1 VLVRIIGAL
10 IAVLCGYACYWSL
23 RWAIADYVVRNLSR
37 STIEYA
43 LRLAPGNPD
52 YFLRLAQTEPQ
63 LALFAL
69 QRATELNPLGSTAW
83 IELAGA
89 AEERNDFRK
98 AESSLLRA
106 VDLDKTFAPRWLL
119 AEYYFR
125 RRDQAHFWPAVR
137 AALATSY
144 DDVAPL
150 FDMCWDFAPNPE
162 TILDRALPSRPDV
175 RRQYFDFLLAR
186 NRLDA
191 ADAIANQVM
200 QHAGPETVPSLL
212 LYCDR
217 LLEKNEVS
225 RAVETW
231 NLLAAKHL
239 LNYSALA
246 PRQGVCLTNGTFAK
260 APLSRGFDW
269 RVSTPDE
276 ILYRRDVSSPG
287 LRFDFSGKQPEHCE
301 LLSQF
306 VPVEPAKEYRFV
318 VNYETGDLEGD
329 PGIGWRVVDVRGGA
343 DLLRGTGHM
352 MASERREK
360 AEAYKFHTP
369 AGARLVKLV
378 LTYDRSPGTV
388 RVEGSL
394 SLRNTDLGFDQ

>member
-69 QRATELNPLGSTAW
+69 QRATELNPLDSTAW

-106 VDLDKTFAPRWLL
+106 IDLDKTFAPRWLL
-119 AEYYFR
+119 TEYYFR

-144 DDVAPL
+144 DDVALL
-150 FDMCWDFAPNPE
+150 FDMCWDFAPNTE

-175 RRQYFDFLLAR
+175 RRQYFAFLLAR
-186 NRLDA
+186 NRLD

-200 QHAGPETVPSLL
+200 QHAGPDTVPSLL
-212 LYCDR
+212 FYCDR

-239 LNYSALA
+239 LDYSALA
-246 PRQGVCLTNGTFAK
+246 PRQGVCLTNGAFAK

-329 PGIGWRVVDVRGGA
+329 PGIGWRVVDVRSGA
-343 DLLRGTGHM
+343 DLLRGAGHM